1 MYNTKNKVIQT
12 LSILQRAILQHMAW
26 ILDFVIIQPLL
37 VKCVTKLK
45 TYLKEKLFLSFL
57 REKKRRKC
65 QSGPS
70 LTCVSLVF
78 FPHYYMYPLSYFSCM
93 VEGVPEYCCVEPQKQ
108 NKTSTEEVNAKTVM
122 VIEHCL

>member
-1 MYNTKNKVIQT
+1 MYNTENRVIQT

-57 REKKRRKC
+57 RGKKKKKMSIRARSYMC
-65 QSGPS
+65 ES
-70 LTCVSLVF
+70 CVLSPLLYV
-78 FPHYYMYPLSYFSCM
+78 PLSYFSCM
-93 VEGVPEYCCVEPQKQ
+93 VEGVSEYCCVEPQ
-108 NKTSTEEVNAKTVM
+108 NKIK
-122 VIEHCL
+122 